1 MIHHLSYSSGNLQL
15 DLPHHHANQFRPRK
29 VIRSLVVAWGLP
41 RLLTLPR
48 IVQQAASVC
57 FDNCDPFSFLPLKVI
72 LWWEKSMT
80 AHLPSRKTVNVLVTQ
95 QPLCFGLLHVV
106 SPSLFRMT
114 RLNPDQLLEARFWKA
129 GSDWLH
135 SLSSCWCVVWNGRQV
150 GHVVYL

>member
-57 FDNCDPFSFLPLKVI
+57 FDNCDPFSFLPFEGDLVMGKVNDSSFTLK
-72 LWWEKSMT
+72 EDSQCSSDT
-80 AHLPSRKTVNVLVTQ
+80 AAALFWIVTCCLPEFVSHDTPQSRPTSGSKVLK
-95 QPLCFGLLHVV
+95 G
-106 SPSLFRMT
+106 
-114 RLNPDQLLEARFWKA
+114 
-129 GSDWLH
+129 WL
-135 SLSSCWCVVWNGRQV
+135 
-150 GHVVYL
+150 